1 MIKKWF
7 IYFWCKIYLKSN
19 LKMFILLGP
28 VIPFLKICPRKMIFF
43 TQRFVLKSIY
53 CIKSATLHVLNP
65 CRLGEQ
71 SSMSA
76 EKAAGSN
83 SLALRAEAGEKETSF
98 QPVNS
103 LCELCDPKNITF
115 GLFHFRSRL
124 KKKRRHSLF
133 RWAEGK

>member
-1 MIKKWF
+1 
-7 IYFWCKIYLKSN
+7 
-19 LKMFILLGP
+19 MFILLGP

-83 SLALRAEAGEKETSF
+83 SLALRAEADEKETFSF

-103 LCELCDPKNITF
+103 LCELCDPRNITF

-124 KKKRRHSLF
+124 KKKRRYSLF